1 MRLQHRSVT
10 AFAVFL
16 TLTFGAPRGARA
28 QTGTGG
34 AASTGRGSA
43 AAAGQ
48 SRPDTTWSSTRAD
61 RAMRLR
67 ADSLRNLVLS
77 YSAWVGFAQGPC
89 ATGDVRTFDRD
100 STGVVQRALGNLEFL
115 VLTYG
120 AYTSLNNVTG
130 RALMRAVVRL
140 ETLGGPAPRWDVAS
154 GRPPRALN
162 PVLPASLYN
171 PESKRCVPVPGA
183 TPDGLVLPEMTNF
196 TPPRDSGAVD
206 FAVSYGPG
214 GLNRLRDFFATKQRA
229 GDSVRVFR
237 NTRVIAHAVWQ
248 DYAIVAV
255 QRDAERLGAIPL
267 PQESTGATYAWR
279 RVGAEWR
286 LLAVVRTW

>member
-1 MRLQHRSVT
+1 MRLQHRT
-10 AFAVFL
+10 FAALAVS
-16 TLTFGAPRGARA
+16 LTFALSAPRVAGG
-28 QTGTGG
+28 QTGAGR
-34 AASTGRGSA
+34 AASTGRGA
-43 AAAGQ
+43 AATAGQ
-48 SRPDTTWSSTRAD
+48 TRPDTTWSSARAD

-77 YSAWVGFAQGPC
+77 YSAWVGFAEGPC

-120 AYTSLNNVTG
+120 AYTSLNNVAG

-140 ETLGGPAPRWDVAS
+140 ETAGGPAPRWDVAS
-154 GRPPRALN
+154 GRPPRVLN

-171 PESKRCVPVPGA
+171 PETKRCVPTPGT
-183 TPDGLVLPEMTNF
+183 TPNGLVLPEMTNF

-206 FAVSYGPG
+206 FAVSYGAR
-214 GLNRLRDFFATKQRA
+214 GLNTLRDFFASKQRPS
-229 GDSVRVFR
+229 DSVIVYRT
-237 NTRVIAHAVWQ
+237 TRVVAHAIWQ

-255 QRDAERLGAIPL
+255 QRDAERLGAVAI

-279 RVGAEWR
+279 RVGGEWR